1 MGVIRIFWL
10 LSLFWVAVIGWRF
23 SLQTW
28 LTRQMFP
35 HPVSDS
41 SAKMLSSSLHIYK
54 ENILLVSMPNLKP
67 LNTTISIFPWARK
80 NMVFRNRNLYSSPS
94 CRQLSAWLCGHVEMH
109 SQERIIFL
117 LLICLPCFLQDLQN
131 LLSSSDSQS
140 NTLLAR
146 GESHSTTEKF
156 FNISW

>member
-1 MGVIRIFWL
+1 MIRIFWL

-35 HPVSDS
+35 HPVSVS

-54 ENILLVSMPNLKP
+54 ENILLVSMSNLKA
-67 LNTTISIFPWARK
+67 LNTIISIFPWARK

-94 CRQLSAWLCGHVEMH
+94 CPQLSAWLCGHVEMH
-109 SQERIIFL
+109 SQEKNNFFL

-140 NTLLAR
+140 NTLLA
-146 GESHSTTEKF
+146 GGGKSLYHWEIF
-156 FNISW
+156 